1 MHAHVHVHVHA
12 HVHVHVHVACACA
25 CAWYKCSGHSERG
38 GLLAPVG
45 AAYPLGALVEGLVR
59 G

>member
-1 MHAHVHVHVHA
+1 MCMWHVRV
-12 HVHVHVHVACACA
+12 HVHVHVHVTS
-25 CAWYKCSGHSERG
+25 CAWYKRSGHSERG
-38 GLLAPVG
+38 GLLAPVS